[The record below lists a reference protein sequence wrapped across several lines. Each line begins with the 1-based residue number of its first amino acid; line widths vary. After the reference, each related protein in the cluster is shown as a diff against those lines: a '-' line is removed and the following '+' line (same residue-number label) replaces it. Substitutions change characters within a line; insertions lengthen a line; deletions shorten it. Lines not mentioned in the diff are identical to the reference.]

1 VSDVHEPPVS
11 LVLTDNVPVISYW
24 ALMNIMTVD
33 SNDGGT
39 IYPRTVRT
47 DEWGRIGCVSVW
59 CGLPEQITALTEAT
73 TADNTHCY

>member
-1 VSDVHEPPVS
+1 
-11 LVLTDNVPVISYW
+11 
-24 ALMNIMTVD
+24 MNIMTVD